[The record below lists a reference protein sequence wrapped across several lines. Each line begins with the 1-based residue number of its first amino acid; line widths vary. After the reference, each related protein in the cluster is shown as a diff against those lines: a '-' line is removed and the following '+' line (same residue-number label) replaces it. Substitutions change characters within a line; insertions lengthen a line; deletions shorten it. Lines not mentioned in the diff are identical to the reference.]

1 MLFVYSRNKIMTKN
15 WKKILPTCLSYFLE
29 HVPLS
34 EGTGKGGSTCQPKS
48 FNFPLIAFRQI
59 LAKTLRA
66 ACIQLDNYDLLEEA
80 WLKLSPLIQTVQQ
93 DYLPESYTR
102 YLPSYQ
108 KCQKLLHPSGVDCS
122 PPFRWTFMGDSGDER
137 KSYPTAKSLL
147 ISPIRKI
154 PLKSPQKFHYFP
166 IK

>member
-80 WLKLSPLIQTVQQ
+80 WLKLSPLIQNCPAGLSTRIIYQVSPF
-93 DYLPESYTR
+93 LPKMSKIVAPVRCGLFPT
-102 YLPSYQ
+102 LPLNLYGRLWGWEEILPNS
-108 KCQKLLHPSGVDCS
+108 
-122 PPFRWTFMGDSGDER
+122 
-137 KSYPTAKSLL
+137 
-147 ISPIRKI
+147 
-154 PLKSPQKFHYFP
+154 QKFTHFP
-166 IK
+166 HQKNPP